1 MEIEAKLLQQF
12 CTTVYWNSQVWT
24 GVWRILGS
32 FLLNYI
38 WWQPFISGMTDAMTC
53 VYHMIFLSLFKY
65 LSQFQQTLSTLSIY
79 IRWFANIRAF
89 ACQILHHVGTSSTP
103 GQNVAFPHI
112 CNSIFLTKCPSLNP
126 NNSGQPKWIVCRS
139 IVSSCCVRRR
149 QARGSEPMGP
159 MQNKNLSMN
168 FVEGSCRPRRW
179 IFQGLKLAW
188 FCVAEVWIKRKYKML
203 WGGEV
208 PWTFVSTFYISHSSV
223 MWLQDHGLRFCSMLQ
238 SLFRG
243 PVCLKPTPLSK
254 GLKFGMGRGRNQ
266 RMWTRGRDFRKTV
279 LEPLDVV
286 MLHFGRPCW
295 FLMRMPVGSIIDMLM
310 ISLHRMSSRCAFTL
324 LPPLR
329 TLCMVAGVQ
338 DNFLLATKIF
348 NGQLIPT
355 YHGTATSNLGS
366 IFQRGLLQLGL
377 HSSWVLSL
385 STDTT
390 LYAHKRKNKYYL

>member
-1 MEIEAKLLQQF
+1 
-12 CTTVYWNSQVWT
+12 
-24 GVWRILGS
+24 
-32 FLLNYI
+32 
-38 WWQPFISGMTDAMTC
+38 
-53 VYHMIFLSLFKY
+53 
-65 LSQFQQTLSTLSIY
+65 
-79 IRWFANIRAF
+79 
-89 ACQILHHVGTSSTP
+89 
-103 GQNVAFPHI
+103 
-112 CNSIFLTKCPSLNP
+112 
-126 NNSGQPKWIVCRS
+126 
-139 IVSSCCVRRR
+139 
-149 QARGSEPMGP
+149 
-159 MQNKNLSMN
+159 
-168 FVEGSCRPRRW
+168 
-179 IFQGLKLAW
+179 
-188 FCVAEVWIKRKYKML
+188 
-203 WGGEV
+203 
-208 PWTFVSTFYISHSSV
+208 
-223 MWLQDHGLRFCSMLQ
+223 
-238 SLFRG
+238 
-243 PVCLKPTPLSK
+243 
-254 GLKFGMGRGRNQ
+254 
-266 RMWTRGRDFRKTV
+266 MWTRGRDFRKTV

-390 LYAHKRKNKYYL
+390 YMHTKEKTNISYRLYHGVCKLWVFALYLVGCFDSTAVGSGFHVKTAMTFAWPTGVRMAWASTPHRWTLHSSPWALPKDPKRC

>member
-1 MEIEAKLLQQF
+1 MKKSWRYFGSHFNCTVFLCQIYSWDWTQLQSEDGNRSQAVAAVLHDCLLEF
-12 CTTVYWNSQVWT
+12 
-24 GVWRILGS
+24 
-32 FLLNYI
+32 
-38 WWQPFISGMTDAMTC
+38 SGMDRVKDFGVIPFELYMVTALYFWHDRCYDMC
-53 VYHMIFLSLFKY
+53 ISHDLSLSLSKY

-238 SLFRG
+238 SLFPRSCMSETYSTFERTQIWDG
-243 PVCLKPTPLSK
+243 
-254 GLKFGMGRGRNQ
+254 Q
-266 RMWTRGRDFRKTV
+266 RK
-279 LEPLDVV
+279 E
-286 MLHFGRPCW
+286 
-295 FLMRMPVGSIIDMLM
+295 
-310 ISLHRMSSRCAFTL
+310 
-324 LPPLR
+324 
-329 TLCMVAGVQ
+329 
-338 DNFLLATKIF
+338 
-348 NGQLIPT
+348 
-355 YHGTATSNLGS
+355 
-366 IFQRGLLQLGL
+366 
-377 HSSWVLSL
+377 
-385 STDTT
+385 STHVDE
-390 LYAHKRKNKYYL
+390 R